1 MAYIY
6 PFRMTS
12 TTATLLL
19 IDPVAEE
26 VIIGVRSDGAWVYP
40 GADSLPG
47 GFMEAKFTEDQAG
60 LIAEI
65 RNIVIKMMNWKA
77 VATEFHEGEDAET
90 CAIREAFE
98 EMGIELNRD
107 QLVMFDTRTN
117 SRTDTRAHVTNVC
130 FYAELTPEQ
139 SALVPHGADVSHL
152 DDLKAIKRWKI
163 ADLFLEIPNIEQMY
177 PMAFNHFELMISG
190 LLKWQKEK
198 NYQDLL
204 AEVITLRQRNEV
216 LEEKNTQAGWDR
228 DAAAGLLNWG
238 A

>member
-26 VIIGVRSDGAWVYP
+26 VIIGIRSDTAWVYP

-47 GFMEAKFTEDQAG
+47 GFMEARFTEEGQNVQMK
-60 LIAEI
+60 IARDNADELLGC
-65 RNIVIKMMNWKA
+65 KY
-77 VATEFHEGEDAET
+77 VADEFHEGEDAET
-90 CAIREAFE
+90 CAMREAFE
-98 EMGIELNRD
+98 EMGITLTRD
-107 QLVMFDTRTN
+107 QLTMFATRTN

-152 DDLKAIKRWKI
+152 DDLKGIKRWKI
-163 ADLFLEIPNIEQMY
+163 SDLYLELPNIDQLY
-177 PMAFNHFELMISG
+177 PMAFNHFELMLTG
-190 LLKWQKEK
+190 LAAWQKEQ
-198 NYQDLL
+198 NYQMLLQEVQELRDREAKLRAANSDLSW
-204 AEVITLRQRNEV
+204 AADNRQ
-216 LEEKNTQAGWDR
+216 G
-228 DAAAGLLNWG
+228 G